1 MSLLLN
7 FQQVLRGINLC
18 LPTIWSCLLTVQ
30 EKMMLN
36 SQMKF
41 GHTIHSEI
49 LPSKLF
55 VAFYACELANL
66 ILATWAFCKCMYN
79 MNTKNKGFSYFF
91 NQLLQGSENGE
102 VTQR

>member
-1 MSLLLN
+1 MELSAYSAREN
-7 FQQVLRGINLC
+7 DAQ
-18 LPTIWSCLLTVQ
+18 
-30 EKMMLN
+30 N

-41 GHTIHSEI
+41 GHTIHSEM
-49 LPSKLF
+49 LASKLF
-55 VAFYACELANL
+55 GAFYACELANL

-79 MNTKNKGFSYFF
+79 MNMKNKGFSYFF